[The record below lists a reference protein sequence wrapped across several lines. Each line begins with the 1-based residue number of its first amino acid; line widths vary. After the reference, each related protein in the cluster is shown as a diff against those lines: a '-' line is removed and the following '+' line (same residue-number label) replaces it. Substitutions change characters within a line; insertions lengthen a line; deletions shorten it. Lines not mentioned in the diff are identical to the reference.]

1 MKDRADI
8 DRVLDHWFG
17 DGPSRMPDRVL
28 DVVADR
34 IAHQRQR
41 PSWRH
46 LTLRGIH
53 MNGSLR
59 IAAAVAAV
67 IVIGLVGLRLLGTGG
82 PSVGAPGGSST
93 TPSSAS
99 PASSSPAPSPSSSLA
114 AGVVGACDLVT
125 ADELASALG
134 LSSTVT
140 PDPNI
145 NGNNGDVNYCIY
157 RSAGTEVLGAS
168 YRKSGGGPVFDA
180 WKSNAGVQAVS
191 GLGDAALWDPTQ
203 KTLFI
208 LKGASVYSIDGGST
222 PLDRLKAVGAIAV
235 GRM

>member
-8 DRVLDHWFG
+8 DRVLDHWFS

-67 IVIGLVGLRLLGTGG
+67 LVIGLVGFRLLGTGG
-82 PSVGAPGGSST
+82 GPSVGVPGGSST
-93 TPSSAS
+93 SPSSAS
-99 PASSSPAPSPSSSLA
+99 PAPSSPAPSQSLA
-114 AGVVGACDLVT
+114 IGVVRACDLVT
-125 ADELASALG
+125 ADELATALG

-145 NGNNGDVNYCIY
+145 SGSNADVNYCIY
-157 RSAGTEVLGAS
+157 RASGAEVLGTS

-180 WKSNAGVQAVS
+180 YKSNAGVQPVS
-191 GLGDAALWDPTQ
+191 GLGDEAIWDPTQ

-208 LKGASVYSIDGGST
+208 LKGASLYSIDGGST

-235 GRM
+235 GRL